1 MQNPRLAAR
10 YAKSLMDIA
19 KEQQAVEAVY
29 ADALSMHNM
38 FAGSAE
44 LVSLVKSPI
53 IKADA
58 KQNVFKALIGGKAN
72 IVTEQFTH
80 LVIGKGR
87 EYFLP
92 EVMESFIALYKVDN
106 NITTVTL
113 TTAHAL
119 DAATQ
124 ANLLEK
130 ISAQLQGK
138 KIDLI
143 NKVDESLIG
152 GFVLESNNNL
162 FDASIARDLKDIKKQ
177 FMDNAYI
184 PKMVNLALQ

>member
-19 KEQQAVEAVY
+19 KEQNAVEAVY
-29 ADALSMHNM
+29 NDVQGMHNM
-38 FAGSAE
+38 FASSAD
-44 LVSLVKSPI
+44 LVNLVKSPI

-58 KQNVFKALIGGKAN
+58 KQKVFNTLIGGKVN
-72 IVTEQFTH
+72 VVTEQFMH

-92 EVMESFIALYKVDN
+92 EVMESFIALYKIDN
-106 NITTVTL
+106 DITTVTL

-138 KIDLI
+138 KIDLK
-143 NKVDESLIG
+143 NKVNESLIG

-177 FMDNAYI
+177 FLENTYV
-184 PKMVNLALQ
+184 PKMVNLTQQ